1 MLGLFNTTT
10 RLHHKGSGFLA
21 APVCSSFVVV
31 NLSLNFGKVC
41 FCLGL
46 QIQITLLG
54 IHWFKSP
61 FWGSI
66 DGEVYVFIYS
76 KKLSNTPLKQ
86 VEKKRATLCNLL
98 RFPGWCFYVWP
109 KDGYRLFESELVY
122 SHPHTASCFASLA
135 PWPRNRGTSERTHLN
150 PSGQTRHKSVR
161 DGNWICGRTL
171 VLLYIAAALQTWWL
185 LEQPVN
191 SFMEHLPAFKMFHA
205 PSDHIPTLDLHAR
218 LWWPHTEADM
228 VCTQETW
235 FHLWEAFHGIFF
247 GFRRYIK
254 NIHTYHEGRVTCKC
268 PWFPVNWFLI
278 KSKL

>member
-1 MLGLFNTTT
+1 M
-10 RLHHKGSGFLA
+10 
-21 APVCSSFVVV
+21 
-31 NLSLNFGKVC
+31 
-41 FCLGL
+41 
-46 QIQITLLG
+46 
-54 IHWFKSP
+54 
-61 FWGSI
+61 
-66 DGEVYVFIYS
+66 FIYS
-76 KKLSNTPLKQ
+76 KKLSNIPLKQ

-191 SFMEHLPAFKMFHA
+191 SFMEHLPAFKCFMRQVTTYRH
-205 PSDHIPTLDLHAR
+205 SICMRDYGGPTLK
-218 LWWPHTEADM
+218 P
-228 VCTQETW
+228 TW
-235 FHLWEAFHGIFF
+235 LYSG
-247 GFRRYIK
+247 
-254 NIHTYHEGRVTCKC
+254 N
-268 PWFPVNWFLI
+268 LI
-278 KSKL
+278 SFMGSLSWNLFWV